1 MSIMREKKLQL
12 IISFPSTTAAMAAE
26 SFCTE
31 RGLPGRL
38 IPIPREITAGC
49 GMAWKAPV
57 EARSDLKT
65 AFDENKKAYSDFYEL
80 IV

>member
-1 MSIMREKKLQL
+1 MREKKLQL

-26 SFCTE
+26 SFCA
-31 RGLPGRL
+31 RHGLPGRL

-57 EARSDLKT
+57 EARTDLQA
-65 AFDENKKAYSDFYEL
+65 AFDENKIAYSDFYEL
-80 IV
+80 LV

>member
-1 MSIMREKKLQL
+1 MRKKKLQL
-12 IISFPSTTAAMAAE
+12 IISFPGTTAAMAAE

-31 RGLPGRL
+31 HGLPGRL

-57 EARSDLKT
+57 EARPELKA